1 MSGRDMD
8 NLDSPLKQQPQPSKQ
23 QPSLPHNRG
32 LSIAQKWIAFRTI
45 LLKEVRRILRIWPQT
60 LLPPVITMS
69 LYFVIF
75 GKMIGSRVGEMGGV
89 PYMQFIVPGLIM
101 MSVITNS
108 YSNVV
113 SSFFSAKFTSSIEEL
128 LVSPVSKHSILLG
141 YVSGGV
147 FRGLMIAVI
156 VSIVAQFF
164 TQLGIEH
171 FFIMFFTVLGTS
183 VLFSLGGF
191 INAVFARSFDDISII
206 PSFVLTPLTYLGG
219 VFYSLEN
226 LSPFWQNISLLNPIV
241 YMVNS
246 FRYGILGYSDV
257 NVWWS
262 MVAIFSF
269 CALFYIIAYRL
280 LMNGSKLRL

>member
-1 MSGRDMD
+1 MSSI
-8 NLDSPLKQQPQPSKQ
+8 NKQSPVKGYS
-23 QPSLPHNRG
+23 NDG
-32 LSIAQKWIAFRTI
+32 LTFAQKWIAFRTI
-45 LLKEVRRILRIWPQT
+45 LVKEIRRILRIWPQT

-128 LVSPVSKHSILLG
+128 LVSPVSKHSILIG
-141 YVSGGV
+141 YIGGGV

-164 TQLGIEH
+164 TELGIEH
-171 FFIMFFTVLGTS
+171 FFVMLFTVLGTS
-183 VLFSLGGF
+183 ILFSLGGF
-191 INAVFARSFDDISII
+191 INAVYARSFDDISII

-257 NVWWS
+257 NVWYS
-262 MVAIFSF
+262 MGAIFFF
-269 CALFYIIAYRL
+269 CVIFYVIAYRL
-280 LMNGSKLRL
+280 LQNGSRLRL

>member
-1 MSGRDMD
+1 MNNNSAGPIQD
-8 NLDSPLKQQPQPSKQ
+8 
-23 QPSLPHNRG
+23 G
-32 LSIAQKWIAFRTI
+32 LSFAQKWIAFRTI
-45 LLKEVRRILRIWPQT
+45 VVKEIRRILRIWPQT

-128 LVSPVSKHSILLG
+128 LVSPVSKHSILMG

-164 TQLGIEH
+164 TRLGIEH
-171 FFIMFFTVLGTS
+171 FFVMLFTVLGTS
-183 VLFSLGGF
+183 MLFSLGGF

-219 VFYSLEN
+219 VFYSLDN
-226 LSPFWQNISLLNPIV
+226 LSSFWQSVSLLNPIV

-257 NVWWS
+257 NVWYS
-262 MVAIFSF
+262 MLAIFIF
-269 CALFYIIAYRL
+269 CGVFYAIAYRL
-280 LMNGSKLRL
+280 LENGSRLRL